1 MTVHDLLP
9 TTETPPAEGKSRIHW
24 LGWAAYLGMSWTW
37 CIGMFLPVLLVR
49 DYGFW
54 GWVVFAIPNVVG
66 AAAMGAVMN
75 SRDRSQRVIDQHR
88 LACVAFSLVTIV
100 FHVFFA
106 SWFIYGVIGR
116 WAVPL
121 LVAVSLIAWLIG
133 KGSLRRDVLLGVI
146 ALIIST
152 AIFVTLVVAERLD
165 PQHTRLNMDDGYT
178 TIPLA
183 FVCIFG
189 FALCPYLDLTFHRA
203 RLETNNEQAKSAFQI
218 GFGVFFFAMIVFTLW
233 YARFFEGV
241 SRFPRFAI
249 PMIGLLVTHVL
260 MQSGYTCALHVREV
274 CKTINRQLA
283 TVFLL
288 LALASV
294 IFFGM
299 LRIEVIPF
307 YNGKIGEITYRY
319 FMAFYGLAFP
329 AYVWLCMI
337 PYRRKPLIPPLVVFA
352 VATLAAA
359 PFYRF
364 AFIKNEMS
372 YIFVGLPIVLL
383 ARLLLYI
390 PAPEAR
396 AASAQS

>member
-1 MTVHDLLP
+1 MALP
-9 TTETPPAEGKSRIHW
+9 EVLPEIESSTASESTGIHW

-49 DYGFW
+49 DFGFW
-54 GWVVFAIPNVVG
+54 GWLVFAIPNVVG
-66 AAAMGAVMN
+66 AAAMGTVMN
-75 SRDRSQRVIDQHR
+75 TRERSQRVIDSHR

-106 SWFIYGVIGR
+106 SWFVYGVIGR
-116 WAVPL
+116 WAVPA
-121 LVAVSLIAWLIG
+121 LVAVSLVAWLVG
-133 KGSLRRDVLLGVI
+133 RGRLRRDVLLGVLV
-146 ALIIST
+146 LIIST
-152 AIFVTLVVAERLD
+152 AIFVTLVVAERFD
-165 PQHTRLNMDDGYT
+165 PQFSRLNMDDGYK

-203 RLETNNEQAKSAFQI
+203 RLETDNEQAKSAFQI
-218 GFGVFFFAMIVFTLW
+218 GFGVLFFAMILFTLW
-233 YARFFEGV
+233 YARFLEGT
-241 SRFPRFAI
+241 SPFPRFGI
-249 PMIGLLVTHVL
+249 PMVGLLVTHVL
-260 MQSGYTCALHVREV
+260 MQSGYTCALHFREV

-283 TVFLL
+283 IMSLL
-288 LALASV
+288 LVLASV

-337 PYRRKPLIPPLVVFA
+337 PYRRKPLVPPLVVFA
-352 VATLAAA
+352 IATLAAA

-364 AFIKNEMS
+364 AFIKGDMS
-372 YIFVGLPIVLL
+372 YILAGLPIVLL